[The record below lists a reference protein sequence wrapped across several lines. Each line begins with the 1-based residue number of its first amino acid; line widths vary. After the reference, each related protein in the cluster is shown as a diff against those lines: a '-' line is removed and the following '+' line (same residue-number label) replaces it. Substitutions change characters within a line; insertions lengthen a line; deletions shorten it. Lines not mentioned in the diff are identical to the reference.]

1 MIHSTS
7 APICK
12 TSFDWDDPLQTDVC
26 ITIALAKRDEF
37 INQAHRL
44 SELVKLRLLSVTDA
58 ADMLHEAATYNSLSF
73 EYGTD
78 HIQEIMAQALGF
90 KAAA

>member
-1 MIHSTS
+1 MKHSTF

-12 TSFDWDDPLQTDVC
+12 SSLDWDPLQTDVC

-44 SELVKLRLLSVTDA
+44 SELVRLQVLSIADA
-58 ADMLHEAATYNSLSF
+58 ADTLQEAASYNSLTF

-78 HIQEIMAQALGF
+78 QIQQIMAQALGF
-90 KAAA
+90 EAAA